1 MGLFRT
7 QKRKPSYAL
16 FSRYAHYLP
25 SVGGTFMLLVMFMLG
40 AVLGNI
46 VVLCMQAA
54 SAEFAEKFGMVVS
67 YPVMFIP
74 PMLYASAKSR
84 RNEIFNEGYALDSN
98 NFGKYGAS
106 RWP

>member
-1 MGLFRT
+1 
-7 QKRKPSYAL
+7 
-16 FSRYAHYLP
+16 
-25 SVGGTFMLLVMFMLG
+25 MLLVMFMLG

-74 PMLYASAKSR
+74 PMLYASAKAAGMRYSMKAMR
-84 RNEIFNEGYALDSN
+84 STATTSGNTA
-98 NFGKYGAS
+98 AS

>member
-1 MGLFRT
+1 
-7 QKRKPSYAL
+7 
-16 FSRYAHYLP
+16 
-25 SVGGTFMLLVMFMLG
+25 MLLVMFMLG

-74 PMLYASAKSR
+74 RSEER
-84 RNEIFNEGYALDSN
+84 RV
-98 NFGKYGAS
+98 GKEC
-106 RWP
+106 